1 MVRALGEED
10 AVSSRL
16 LCFALDLKDDAE
28 LIARYRAWHAP
39 GGPPA
44 TVIRSIRDAGI
55 EEMQIFL
62 AGNRLF
68 MMMEIGAH
76 FSLAAKAASDA
87 ADPAV
92 QAWERQME
100 EFQQFLPFAKPG
112 EKWVAME
119 RIFALS
125 EQP

>member
-1 MVRALGEED
+1 MLGEP
-10 AVSSRL
+10 VSRRL
-16 LCFALDLKDDAE
+16 CLALDLKDDPA
-28 LIARYRAWHAP
+28 LIARYRQWHAP

-44 TVIRSIRDAGI
+44 EIVKSIRDAGI

-62 AGNRLF
+62 TGNRLF
-68 MMMEIGAH
+68 MVMEVNEK
-76 FSLAAKAASDA
+76 FSAAAKSAADAAS
-87 ADPAV
+87 PAV

-100 EFQQFLPFAKPG
+100 EFQQFLPWAKPG
-112 EKWVAME
+112 EKWVQMT